1 MEEGF
6 EIGQGPPPCRRSSC
20 QSRLFDIALR
30 PELGYFPPVKAVV
43 TQGFL
48 EAVPDLIRAK
58 VLLKTGMIMD
68 CDETASA
75 LKATAV
81 ADENAEEAM
90 TDDEFQQWIA
100 ESVGIAK
107 GNLTTDEMM
116 RETRG
121 ED

>member
-1 MEEGF
+1 M
-6 EIGQGPPPCRRSSC
+6 
-20 QSRLFDIALR
+20 
-30 PELGYFPPVKAVV
+30 KAVV